1 MFNIVLVH
9 PEIPPNTGNIIRL
22 CANTGCQLHL
32 IEPLGFDMQDK
43 QMRRAGLDYHEYAS
57 VKRHASWQ
65 AFLDAQQPDLQRL
78 FAFTTK
84 GQNSSFAPRYQ
95 PGDYLVFGAETAGL
109 PPDIRASLPL
119 QQLLRLPMLPEQ
131 RSLNLSNSVAIAVYE
146 AWRQND
152 FAGAPPV
159 PVIAAL

>member
-32 IEPLGFDMQDK
+32 IEPLGFNMEDK

-57 VKRHASWQ
+57 VHCHASWQ
-65 AFLDAQQPDLQRL
+65 AFLAAQQPHLQRL

-84 GQNSSFAPRYQ
+84 AQGSSFAPAYQ
-95 PGDYLVFGAETAGL
+95 PGDYLMFGAETAGL
-109 PPDIRASLPL
+109 PPEIRASLPP
-119 QQLLRLPMLPEQ
+119 QQLVRLPMLPDQ

-146 AWRQND
+146 AWRQNA
-152 FAGAPPV
+152 FAGAP
-159 PVIAAL
+159 IF